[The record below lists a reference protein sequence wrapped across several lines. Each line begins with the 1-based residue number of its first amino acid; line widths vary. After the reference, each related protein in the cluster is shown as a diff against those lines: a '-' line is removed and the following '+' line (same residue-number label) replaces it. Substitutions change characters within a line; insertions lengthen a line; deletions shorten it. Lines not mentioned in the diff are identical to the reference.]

1 MVFTKGMQTWNKGL
15 TKNDVEGLQIISDK
29 VRESWKTEKRRE
41 NQACANRFRK
51 YPELKNFYLPDEFLQ
66 GNLIGTGTPRKI
78 KFDKR
83 YSGIYIL
90 PHVLYELYWE
100 QDLSQRQIGER
111 FGISQGF
118 VGKQMKLHNFP
129 ARSYSEGS
137 KLVWKRPG
145 MAEKIVSNLLKATMQ
160 RPTSYEQK
168 IIDVINEYNFPF
180 KYVGD
185 GEVIIGFKNP
195 DFIDTNNQNLLIEV
209 YAKFWHPPDY
219 ENSRSEIFA
228 KYGFKTLFVNE
239 DILNLSNW
247 KDKCKSLIDNF
258 IANFSGGI
266 HG

>member
-1 MVFTKGMQTWNKGL
+1 MAFTKGMHTWNKGL
-15 TKNDVEGLQIISDK
+15 TKENARGLQIISDK
-29 VRESWKTEKRRE
+29 VRESWKTEKRKE
-41 NQACANRFRK
+41 KQARANRFRK

-66 GNLIGTGTPRKI
+66 GDLIETRTTRRVEC
-78 KFDKR
+78 DKR

-90 PHVLYELYWE
+90 PHILYELYWE
-100 QDLSQRQIGER
+100 QDLSQKQIAER

-118 VGKQMKLHNFP
+118 VGKQMKLHGFS

-137 KLVWKRPG
+137 KLIWKRPG
-145 MAEKIVSNLLKATMQ
+145 MAEKIVSNVLKANRQ

-185 GEVIIGFKNP
+185 GQVVIERKNP
-195 DFIDTNNQNLLIEV
+195 DFIDTNNQNLIIEV

-228 KYGFKTLFVNE
+228 KHGFKTLFVNE
-239 DILNLSNW
+239 DVLNLSDW